1 MLRHLFP
8 RGTVLAALFFASCV
22 ANIWGLAAG
31 LNDTGQTKCYDGG
44 GGSVSCSSTA
54 GGDGSATPR
63 QDARYGRDAAAAAF
77 QLVKVGAGS
86 AGFDYTKIANDG
98 STLAASAALGGN
110 AGDWAC
116 TKDNVTGLTWEVK
129 TTSGL
134 RTNSYLYLWYSTDA
148 TRNGGKPGTF
158 SSVGVPDTCSGSQG
172 VIVPSGNPCNT
183 QNFANAV
190 NAVGMCGKSDWRLP
204 TQGEMLSLLHF
215 GKTDHIQVDDV
226 YFPNTLNNSYTWTSS
241 TNALDAGQIWIIDNF
256 QGRARYTTKSA
267 YTQFYVR
274 LVRDGP

>member
-1 MLRHLFP
+1 MMRFV
-8 RGTVLAALFFASCV
+8 GVAALLMSVSA
-22 ANIWGLAAG
+22 LAVG

-44 GGSVSCSSTA
+44 GVAVSCSSTA
-54 GGDGSATPR
+54 GGDGSAAPR
-63 QDARYGRDAAAAAF
+63 QDARYGRDAAAAAW

-86 AGFDYTKIANDG
+86 VGFDYSKIANDG
-98 STLAASAALGGN
+98 STLVASAVLGT
-110 AGDWAC
+110 AATDWAC

-134 RTNSYLYLWYSTDA
+134 RSNAYRYLWYSSDA
-148 TRNGGKPGTF
+148 TRNGGNPGTF
-158 SSVGVPDTCSGSQG
+158 SSAGVPDTCGGSQG

-190 NAVGMCGKSDWRLP
+190 NAIGLCGKSDWRLP
-204 TQGEMLSLLHF
+204 TQGELLSVLHF

-226 YFPNTLNNSYTWTSS
+226 YFPNTLNNSYAWTSS
-241 TNALDAGQIWIIDNF
+241 TNALDVGQVRIIYNF
-256 QGRARYTTKSA
+256 QGSARYTTKSQ
-267 YTQFYVR
+267 YTQFYVW